1 VLSSGNVTT
10 FEHTG
15 LTSSTV
21 YYYKAFSYTADKL
34 YSVGLPASAATLL
47 EPTLAVD
54 PLTINVPAQAGN
66 TPVMIYS
73 NTDWSI
79 ASNQTWCTLP
89 VSGTGNT
96 AVMIDYAENP
106 MASSRVANITVTV
119 QGLPAITVTLIQAAA
134 LPTLAVTPPNQNVT
148 DPSGVTEFT
157 VTSNADWA
165 VSSDQTWCTVNTPG
179 TGNGTIQANFQ
190 QNPTVNT
197 RVANISVIV
206 NGLST
211 IVVTVTQAGAAPM
224 LAITPAL
231 VSVNAYASSVDFT
244 VTSNTEW
251 TATADS
257 AWCIVTPSGSGN
269 GVITASYPFNPSGK
283 VRSTKISVNAQG
295 VSTQIAT
302 LSQGHETA
310 SVPEFGSKGFMIYPN
325 PARGI
330 FSVVV
335 DKTKYPSMQVGI
347 TDATG
352 SAVTSRECK
361 GESEYMFDLSE
372 SPQGTYFVKVIAG
385 TESQVTKLVII
396 K

>member
-1 VLSSGNVTT
+1 
-10 FEHTG
+10 
-15 LTSSTV
+15 
-21 YYYKAFSYTADKL
+21 
-34 YSVGLPASAATLL
+34 
-47 EPTLAVD
+47 
-54 PLTINVPAQAGN
+54 
-66 TPVMIYS
+66 MIYS

-335 DKTKYPSMQVGI
+335 DKTKYPSMQVVI